1 MKKQFVTLLLTFVFC
16 LTAVVPSFA
25 ANVNIPAA
33 DKIKTMEVMLYGTAQ
48 EGSLVERMDNIEN
61 DVNGLM
67 TSEPILERID
77 VMYDYLQ
84 GTPKDGS
91 VSFATRLNVVEWRL
105 NESMSGGPA
114 IARIEAAEK
123 LLNGKVDDGALTT
136 RLEDLLE
143 LVSYEGG
150 VVPVQQVTLPK
161 DSVIKVEFTQE
172 LGNKINK
179 VGDEVAFKAADNLY
193 VNDVL
198 VLPKGATG
206 VGKVKKVVQPGMFGK
221 DGRVDIDFMYI
232 YGTDGTEIPVFVG
245 ELAEQQAKSYAGAA
259 GAAIGGMII
268 LGPIGAV
275 GGAFVKGSSVT
286 IPVGSVTYVQTTE
299 DVTMQGV
306 VCTE

>member
-1 MKKQFVTLLLTFVFC
+1 MRKQLVTLMLTFIFC
-16 LTAVVPSFA
+16 LTAVAPGFA
-25 ANVNIPAA
+25 ADVNIPAA
-33 DKIKTMEVMLYGTAQ
+33 DKIKAMEVMLYGTAQ
-48 EGSLVERMDNIEN
+48 EGSLLERMDNIEN

-84 GTPKDGS
+84 GAPKDGS

-114 IARIEAAEK
+114 KARIEAAEK

>member
-1 MKKQFVTLLLTFVFC
+1 MRKQLVTLMLTLIFC
-16 LTAVVPSFA
+16 LTAVAPGFA
-25 ANVNIPAA
+25 ADVNIPAA
-33 DKIKTMEVMLYGTAQ
+33 DKIKAMEVMLYGTAQ
-48 EGSLVERMDNIEN
+48 EGSLLERMDNIEN

-84 GTPKDGS
+84 GAPKDGS

-114 IARIEAAEK
+114 KARIEAAEK

>member
-1 MKKQFVTLLLTFVFC
+1 MLTCIFSI
-16 LTAVVPSFA
+16 TALVPGFA
-25 ANVNIPAA
+25 ADANIPAA
-33 DKIKTMEVMLYGTAQ
+33 DKIKAMEVMLYGSAQ
-48 EGSLVERMDNIEN
+48 EGSLLQRMDNIEY

-67 TSEPILERID
+67 TSESILERVD
-77 VMYDYLQ
+77 TMYNYLE
-84 GTPKDGS
+84 GKPEDGGA
-91 VSFATRLNVVEWRL
+91 SFATRLNMVEWRL

-114 IARIEAAEK
+114 KSRIEAAET
-123 LLNGKVDDGALTT
+123 LLNGKVDDGALST

-150 VVPVQQVTLPK
+150 VVPVQDVTLPK
-161 DSVIKVEFTQE
+161 DSVIKVEFTEE

-179 VGDEVAFKAADNLY
+179 VGDEVGFKAADNLY

-206 VGKVKKVVQPGMFGK
+206 IGKVKKVVQPGIFGK

-232 YGTDGTEIPVFVG
+232 CGTDGTKIPVFVG
-245 ELAEQQAKSYAGAA
+245 ELAKQQAKSYAGAA

-268 LGPIGAV
+268 LGPVGVV

-286 IPVGSVTYVQTTE
+286 IPKGSVTFVQVSE
-299 DVTMQGV
+299 DVAMQGV
-306 VCTE
+306 VYSE